1 MIDSAIKGLIASSE
15 NSEENIIGVFLTQ
28 SPKKLREMHVM
39 FLICAFSLFFIIF
52 QGLGV
57 S

>member
-39 FLICAFSLFFIIF
+39 FLTCAFSLFFIIF